1 MVRVWIIRLFWVATL
16 LVSLA
21 SCSPKSGT
29 PPGPV
34 TKPYDD
40 TEGSVQFDIKPLQS
54 KAGAAQW
61 AATYSAGG
69 KTAKFR
75 IELGPTSP
83 INDAS
88 FSISSGKGRFLSE
101 PGSDASILLA
111 DLKKALEAKTTP
123 NKVGRVASLPFEFVI
138 LGKEQLRSADGSFSG
153 NPPGEWV
160 DMKVFLANG
169 EGEVFLN
176 LNPTSNKGEFS
187 IKDVDYG
194 DIVIG
199 ELAKVL

>member
-1 MVRVWIIRLFWVATL
+1 MVRVWIIRIFSVVTL
-16 LVSLA
+16 LMSLA
-21 SCSPKSGT
+21 SCSSKSGNPT
-29 PPGPV
+29 ASV
-34 TKPYDD
+34 AKPYDD
-40 TEGSVQFDIKPLQS
+40 TEGSVQFNIKPLES
-54 KAGAAQW
+54 KAGLAQW

-75 IELGPTSP
+75 IELGPTTPTNSTNFP
-83 INDAS
+83 
-88 FSISSGKGRFLSE
+88 ISSGKGSFLSE

-111 DLKKALEAKTTP
+111 DLKKALEAKTIP

-138 LGKEQLRSADGSFSG
+138 LGKEKLRSADGSFSD
-153 NPPGEWV
+153 NPSGEWV
-160 DMKVFLANG
+160 SMKVFLANG

-194 DIVIG
+194 DVVIG
-199 ELAKVL
+199 ELAKIL